1 MTSHLGLQTLA
12 IWPKSKGNQT
22 MRFGQLIE
30 HNERN
35 MQEMGQ
41 GD

>member
-1 MTSHLGLQTLA
+1 MTSHLSLQTLA

-30 HNERN
+30 YNKRN
-35 MQEMGQ
+35 MQEVRQ